1 MIDATFTESPRAV
14 RSKLLALLARK
25 GELGASRSELR
36 ALRENKEEVQR
47 VLNALISEGIIEMRL
62 TYPARGKPRRW
73 YFLTS
78 SLPAIDEDTGE
89 DLTHLIAQSLGDK
102 GENTILQAIS
112 SQPGITRSHLWS
124 TPLPIHGWVGVC
136 IRNLLA
142 KGYIKERVDID
153 ASGGLRRTY
162 WITEKAPITE

>member
-1 MIDATFTESPRAV
+1 MTDGGGGGGSGL
-14 RSKLLALLARK
+14 SSLLASIAALTTQTHNEQANINELEARVSRAEVIDIKTLSPDSVKFGATVKLA
-25 GELGASRSELR
+25 
-36 ALRENKEEVQR
+36 
-47 VLNALISEGIIEMRL
+47 
-62 TYPARGKPRRW
+62 
-73 YFLTS
+73 
-78 SLPAIDEDTGE
+78 DEDTGE